1 MKEELENYLDYLRE
15 TLEIEVDLH
24 GSRSERVRDRR
35 NLIIATEKELQEMK
49 ES

>member
-1 MKEELENYLDYLRE
+1 MKEEIEEYLDYLRF
-15 TLEIEVDLH
+15 TLEIEIDLH

-35 NLIIATEKELQEMK
+35 NLIIATEKELTEIK